1 MKFSMFLMAAAVG
14 FSQTPPPPPQAPPN
28 NEQQQDL
35 QRAVNEAGASS
46 IDLTR
51 VLEQFLKKYPNATQL
66 KEIER
71 ALAKAAIDNKDDRRL
86 VQYGERVLDSTPDD
100 MLVLDRVAR
109 AELTLGGK
117 ENAEK
122 ALAHARHFQEIV
134 EKLPESA
141 GLGAAKRVEERDRG
155 VARALLYQSRAQSAL
170 RDFNEASKLAA
181 LSFSKYPCEES
192 AREWGTA
199 LDSAGYDQQ
208 AVMHFAD
215 ALMIPDVRA
224 LDSDRAIDR
233 KRLGE
238 IYRKKHDSDKGL
250 GDVVLE
256 AYDRTA
262 ALVEERQ
269 KRLNALDPNANVTDP
284 MGFTISALDG
294 QKLKLDSLKG
304 KVVILDFWATWCGPC
319 RVQHPMYDQVQE
331 KFKDRGDVVLLSI
344 DTDEDHSI
352 VSGFLDQQKWP
363 KARVYFEDG
372 LQKLLQVSDIPTT
385 IVFDK
390 QGRLA
395 SRMNGFLPDRFV
407 EQLSQRIQSAISEA
421 P

>member
-1 MKFSMFLMAAAVG
+1 
-14 FSQTPPPPPQAPPN
+14 
-28 NEQQQDL
+28 
-35 QRAVNEAGASS
+35 VNEAGASP

-51 VLEQFLKKYPNATQL
+51 VLEEFLKKYPNATQL
-66 KEIER
+66 KDIER
-71 ALAKAAIDNKDDRRL
+71 ALAKAAIDNKDDRRT
-86 VQYGERVLDSTPDD
+86 VIYGERVLASTPDD
-100 MLVLDRVAR
+100 ILMLDRVAR
-109 AELTLGGK
+109 VELALGGK
-117 ENAEK
+117 DNAEK
-122 ALAHARHFQEIV
+122 AFAHARRFQELV
-134 EKLPESA
+134 ERLPEST
-141 GLGAAKRVEERDRG
+141 GLGAAKRMEERDRG
-155 VARALLYQSRAQSAL
+155 IARALLYQSRAKSAL
-170 RDFNEASKLAA
+170 GDFNEAAKLAA

-192 AREWGTA
+192 AREWGGA
-199 LDSAGYDQQ
+199 LDSAGYYEQ

-215 ALMIPDVRA
+215 ALMIPDLRA

-238 IYRKKHDSDKGL
+238 VYRKKHESEKGL
-250 GDVVLE
+250 GDAILE
-256 AYDRTA
+256 AYDRTV
-262 ALVEERQ
+262 ALVEARQ
-269 KRLNALDPNANVTDP
+269 NRLNALDPNANVTDP
-284 MGFTISALDG
+284 MGFTIGGLDG
-294 QKLKLDSLKG
+294 QKLKLGSLKG

-319 RVQHPMYDQVQE
+319 RIQHPMYDQVQE

-363 KARVYFEDG
+363 KTRVYFEDG

-407 EQLSQRIQSAISEA
+407 EQLTERIRSALA